1 MFNLS
6 TFLST
11 YLFPSVA
18 GGLQLYHCPLEGL
31 VQQQAGRYCERCRKE
46 LRGSILLALTYWHFL
61 RWICVC
67 AFCFLQQAIFAVIS
81 VAPDGIRL
89 SEDILARAIVSFY
102 TSQKLVPAGISQE
115 AQRIGRRKWALACG
129 SARQSSGG
137 CGLRHRTMP
146 RPKL

>member
-1 MFNLS
+1 MSKRIARQHSASFD
-6 TFLST
+6 
-11 YLFPSVA
+11 
-18 GGLQLYHCPLEGL
+18 
-31 VQQQAGRYCERCRKE
+31 
-46 LRGSILLALTYWHFL
+46 LLAFSQVDL
-61 RWICVC
+61 CVC